1 MRFLTK
7 IAADAAQKR
16 AERDGLMDEIL
27 HGRNDDPSSLWS
39 ILPFGATGLGPVRG
53 REKGEPFLGA
63 ARGFLGSSAGA
74 VGGGIAGALPG
85 ALLRNPLLAQVG
97 ASAGGYGGHVLGTH
111 LATRGYADDDE

>member
-1 MRFLTK
+1 
-7 IAADAAQKR
+7 
-16 AERDGLMDEIL
+16 MDEIL